1 MIECRICGAVVR
13 EKDLIHIDVDS
24 WKDQPELAG
33 NWHVCPHCLEKL
45 VDADSQRELSDEEE
59 AEILEEE
66 RAGREFHRRRDERW
80 AAS

>member
-1 MIECRICGAVVR
+1 MIECKICGAVVR

-33 NWHVCPHCLEKL
+33 SWYVCPYCLEKL
-45 VDADSQRELSDEEE
+45 VNTDNQKELTEEE
-59 AEILEEE
+59 EEEILEEE
-66 RAGREFHRRRDERW
+66 RADREFHRRRDEKW